1 MNQIVNLKTL
11 KTTCQACSL
20 SELCLPRSLDDGEMV
35 KLDDIVQRK
44 RPIKKGE
51 YLFQVGQPF
60 RSLFAVRSGSV
71 KVFLP
76 TPSGEEQIVGFHMP
90 GELLGLDAMEHE
102 THSCSA
108 VALETTTVCEL
119 PYQNMQDL
127 CHEIP
132 GLNHQFMSLV
142 SKEIGSE
149 HEMLLMLGKKMA
161 DVRLAA
167 FLLNL
172 SCRFRTRG
180 FSPNEFNLSMSRHD
194 IANYLGLAV
203 ETVSRLFTRFQDDGM
218 IEVHRRLVTIKDMS
232 RLIALAEYAG
242 INCQHIRDLESD
254 SDHA

>member
-1 MNQIVNLKTL
+1 MNQIVNLKSL

-20 SELCLPRSLDDGEMV
+20 SELCLPRSLDDSEMV
-35 KLDDIVQRK
+35 RLDDIVQRK

-51 YLFQVGQPF
+51 FLFQVGQPF
-60 RSLFAVRSGSV
+60 RSLYAVRSGSV

-90 GELLGLDAMEHE
+90 GELLGLDAMEHD

-119 PYQNMQDL
+119 PYQNMQEL
-127 CHEIP
+127 CHQIP

-203 ETVSRLFTRFQDDGM
+203 ETVSRLFTRFQEDG
-218 IEVHRRLVTIKDMS
+218 ILEVHRRLVTIRDMS
-232 RLIALAEYAG
+232 KLVALAEYAG
-242 INCQHIRDLESD
+242 INCQHIKDMISD
-254 SDHA
+254 S